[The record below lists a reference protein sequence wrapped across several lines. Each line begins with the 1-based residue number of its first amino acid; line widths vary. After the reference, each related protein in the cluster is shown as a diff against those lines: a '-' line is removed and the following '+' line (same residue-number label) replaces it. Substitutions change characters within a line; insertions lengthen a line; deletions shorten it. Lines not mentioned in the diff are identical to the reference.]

1 MTYKVLKDWDVP
13 AEIQALW
20 GYAAHYNAGDIVGLA
35 DDLAAPLVADGTLEL
50 LSQENTSISGEGT
63 TTEAGVQSVGEEV
76 GPFRVTISWKARS
89 TEADIVA
96 AQAFVTELVNDVNAN
111 VREIPEVIESILISK
126 RI

>member
-13 AEIQALW
+13 AEIQALP
-20 GYAAHYNAGDIVGLA
+20 GYAAHYNAGDSIGLA

-50 LSQENTSISGEGT
+50 ASQENTSLSGEGT
-63 TTEAGVQSVGEEV
+63 VSDTGVQSVGEEV
-76 GPFRVTISWKARS
+76 GPFRVTVGWKAGS
-89 TEADIVA
+89 TEADTVA

-111 VREIPEVIESILISK
+111 VREIPEVIESILIK